1 MDNNRRRFIIKAAS
15 MAGITATMSLSQKAD
30 ALEDAMIN
38 ELGNRI
44 VSKPALLCH
53 AGEPR
58 SRAAAAALKQGRI
71 DGPKKEALSLRGDD
85 PRLPKMLKQPTLI
98 DFFHYR
104 LGPGGQHVLQSAN
117 LAREKGLD
125 ETVITACLLHDISNI
140 ALIKSD
146 HGYWGAQLV
155 APYVTEEVSWAIRH
169 HQALRFFADE
179 SVGYEYPPGY
189 RLMFGTEYQPE
200 PYIQAAYEYARKH
213 KWYMTSRHI
222 TLNDLYAFNPDV
234 HVKVE
239 EFTDVIGRNFR
250 QPKEGL
256 GFDNSPSAHMWRTL
270 IWPNNGL

>member
-1 MDNNRRRFIIKAAS
+1 MNRRQFVIKAAS

-38 ELGNRI
+38 ELGNRAI
-44 VSKPALLCH
+44 NRPHLLCR

-58 SRAAAAALKQGRI
+58 FSTRGLREQARMNG
-71 DGPKKEALSLRGDD
+71 GPMKKGLVLMGDD
-85 PRLPKMLKQPTLI
+85 PRLPKMPKQPTLI

-104 LGPGGQHVLQSAN
+104 LGARSQHVLQSAN
-117 LAREKGLD
+117 LAHEKGLD

-179 SVGYEYPPGY
+179 SVGYEYPASY
-189 RLMFGTEYQPE
+189 RIMMGTEYQPE

-270 IWPNNGL
+270 IWPNNML